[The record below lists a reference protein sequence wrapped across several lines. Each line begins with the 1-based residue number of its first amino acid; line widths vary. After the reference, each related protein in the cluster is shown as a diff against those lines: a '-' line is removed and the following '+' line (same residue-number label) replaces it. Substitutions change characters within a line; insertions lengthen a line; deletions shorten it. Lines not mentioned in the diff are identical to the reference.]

1 MLFIVARR
9 AEFGVTDSTRPGFSV
24 LQDGRP
30 SVYEFP
36 RKKIARVDTSNSPPL
51 AAAILVCGAFA
62 GACSEPTSTDGINAP
77 PTETPTPTP
86 TPTATPASV
95 VRVAPDTVTMEP
107 GDSLSFVAVD
117 SLATGLRGGAGVVW
131 SASGGTV
138 DSAGLFRA
146 PSQPGSYRVIARG
159 ANGADSALVIVGSG
173 LGTGATPVTGTDGA
187 MSAVSG
193 AQVVLLPSTLSLAPG
208 GKQQFSAVGRY
219 SGATYSIPA
228 SSLTWQASGGSITS
242 GGYYTAPTSSG
253 SYRVIARVVDSR
265 LAAPVADTTIVTVG
279 SVTTAPGS
287 PTLSSV
293 VLTPGTASVAAGATQ
308 QFTARGR

>member
-1 MLFIVARR
+1 M
-9 AEFGVTDSTRPGFSV
+9 
-24 LQDGRP
+24 
-30 SVYEFP
+30 
-36 RKKIARVDTSNSPPL
+36 
-51 AAAILVCGAFA
+51 LVCGAFA

-77 PTETPTPTP
+77 PTDTPTPTP
-86 TPTATPASV
+86 TATATPASV

-107 GDSLSFVAVD
+107 GDSLFFVAVD
-117 SLATGLRGGAGVVW
+117 SLATGLRGGAAVVW

-138 DSAGLFRA
+138 DSAGRFRA
-146 PSQPGSYRVIARG
+146 PSKPGSYRVIARG

-173 LGTGATPVTGTDGA
+173 TGTGATPVTGTDGA

-208 GKQQFSAVGRY
+208 GKQQFSAVGKY

-242 GGYYTAPTSSG
+242 SGYYTAPASSG

-279 SVTTAPGS
+279 STTTAS
-287 PTLSSV
+287 APTLSSV
-293 VLTPGTASVAAGATQ
+293 VLTPATASVAAGATQ
-308 QFTARGR
+308 QFTAVGRMSDGSTATVTVTWMPPPAGRCPPAGSTRRAPRRGRTA